1 MTTPG
6 SGTATTTPQ
15 YDDDDL
21 KMAYDVLNQPL
32 EEAVISIVTLTD
44 EELIA
49 IEGIQHRQ
57 LMPLPWAAEN
67 LRSDEERAIAAA
79 TATRGLIARGLV
91 RSEKVKDP
99 LRVDEQGPRNEIA
112 PALRGTVV
120 ARRSADQ
127 VVVAER
133 KTTLGTASSI
143 FYVFD
148 LPGGGRVL
156 WELFDEQGVH
166 VFSVL
171 DIATLPEQLILFA
184 DPVGGIGEEDGEPV
198 EIPAEQFPASEKG
211 QELQGARALTSV
223 VLRAREEEG
232 PAAFN
237 LFGMP
242 DRMEL
247 METEGSEADGVVRIA
262 PISRDSL
269 SELVAS
275 LVRPEEHSA
284 E

>member
-133 KTTLGTASSI
+133 KTTLGAASSI